1 MKMGITSE
9 SMCQS
14 WLIYLLVKSM
24 NHGFTWM
31 DTARA
36 IQSE

>member
-14 WLIYLLVKSM
+14 WLIYLLAKSM
-24 NHGFTWM
+24 NHGST
-31 DTARA
+31 
-36 IQSE
+36 